1 LKGDRA
7 DELSPPGGETERL
20 CDLYEQLRG
29 FVLEGSAL
37 PGQVYGL
44 GVLLRQGMRAWMAA
58 CVEHAQL
65 ERASNNVVYQVAPC
79 LPLSMQEELTRAL
92 ASLVLNTNE
101 REVENYGDKFQGDRK
116 PSEANRVPVRTAVN
130 G

>member
-1 LKGDRA
+1 M
-7 DELSPPGGETERL
+7 ERL
-20 CDLYEQLRG
+20 CDLYEQLRS

-44 GVLLRQGMRAWMAA
+44 GLLLRQGMRAWMSA
-58 CVEHAQL
+58 CVEHTEF
-65 ERASNNVVYQVAPC
+65 ERASNNVVYKVAPC
-79 LPLSMQEELTRAL
+79 LALSMQEELTRTL

-101 REVENYGDKFQGDRK
+101 REVEDYGDKFQGNRK
-116 PSEANRVPVRTAVN
+116 PSEANRVSVRTAVN